1 MTKKKTLEGYVTI
14 VVLNDGE
21 TFTDIT
27 GCTIQTI
34 ATSDYYR
41 VADVGGDARDFTP
54 ASIIRLGEQSVST
67 KGNK

>member
-1 MTKKKTLEGYVTI
+1 MEKTPKGYVVI
-14 VVLNDGE
+14 VVLNDGK

-41 VADVGGDARDFTP
+41 VVDVGGDAKDFTP
-54 ASIIRLGEQSVST
+54 ASIICLNEQSVST
-67 KGNK
+67 KGTK